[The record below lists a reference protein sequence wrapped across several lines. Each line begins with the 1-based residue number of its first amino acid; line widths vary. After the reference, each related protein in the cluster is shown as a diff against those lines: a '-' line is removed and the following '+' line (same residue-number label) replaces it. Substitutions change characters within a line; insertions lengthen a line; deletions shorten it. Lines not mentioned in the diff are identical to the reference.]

1 MDRQPVATVKGSNP
15 GRLLIYQI
23 KPLDPCSSFLS
34 MEPLLVKSG
43 AMMGEDVWCY
53 GRSPFTREGRS
64 ILRDALA
71 VG

>member
-43 AMMGEDVWCY
+43 AMMGEDVW
-53 GRSPFTREGRS
+53 
-64 ILRDALA
+64 
-71 VG
+71 